1 MGNTNL
7 FHKARLAVF
16 RLSGIQ
22 LAVTVVL
29 SLLALMLFG
38 PLTAGSLF
46 SGGLIGMIA
55 GLYQAQRMLRVD
67 ASAHPEA
74 FMRGLWVSEIVK
86 IFLTVALFV
95 VVVRVLRVAMVP
107 TIVGYAGTYI
117 VYWAMLGTAYPW
129 FESPASNN
137 DRDRNWP
144 D

>member
-16 RLSGIQ
+16 RFSGIQ

-29 SLLALMLFG
+29 TLLAFLLFG
-38 PLTAGSLF
+38 PHAATSLF
-46 SGGLIGMIA
+46 SGGLIGITA
-55 GLYQAQRMLRVD
+55 GLYQAQRMIKVD
-67 ASAHPEA
+67 ASAHPDA

-86 IFLTVALFV
+86 ILLTVALFIV
-95 VVVRVLRVAMVP
+95 AIRVLRVAMVP
-107 TIVGYAGTYI
+107 TIVGYAGTYV

-129 FESPASNN
+129 FESPVSNN

>member
-29 SLLALMLFG
+29 ALLSLVLFDSITAASLL
-38 PLTAGSLF
+38 
-46 SGGLIGMIA
+46 SGGLIGILA
-55 GLYQAQRMLRVD
+55 GFYQAQRMMRAD
-67 ASAHPEA
+67 AGAHPEA
-74 FMRGLWVSEIVK
+74 FMRGLWVSEAVK
-86 IFLTVALFV
+86 IVLTVALFIV
-95 VVVRVLRVAMVP
+95 AIRLLRVTMVP

-129 FESPASNN
+129 FESPVSNN